1 VEQPLILDRYRPL
14 ADLASG
20 GFGEVVLAY
29 DTRMQRR
36 VAIKRLPVAGRNT
49 HRAAS
54 PTGLAEA
61 RTAALLNH
69 PNIVTVHEW
78 DTDADEAFLIME
90 YIDGPSL
97 AEVLDAGGALDLDQ
111 TAAIVADV
119 ASAIAYA
126 HDNGV
131 LHLDIK
137 PENVLL
143 TRDGRAKVT
152 DFGIA
157 ALSGATGHG
166 PAAGG
171 TLGYMPLEQLRDLE
185 VDERTDVW
193 ALAALTFELLTD
205 ANPFS
210 SASIEGAVFKVDV
223 MDLPVPSE
231 YADGLPAPIDD
242 VLTAALAPHQ
252 AERYHSVAAFA
263 SALLPQLGDAGYGRE
278 TLLDLIESDF
288 ALESDDVGRADWD
301 NVGLWD
307 RAPLAGAVVGRLM
320 GAVVGGWLA
329 FAGLAAVG
337 LDRNPA
343 LGAAALTALAGAL
356 APGLG
361 SLLGLVLFLGAVA
374 MAGWWPMALVLGI
387 TGVAVWWF
395 AGRRDA
401 GFAAALLGPALGMPR
416 ISLATPMLLGFW
428 LTPLRAAAL
437 CAYSATIT
445 LLVSAVSGGRA
456 PYIAV
461 DWRFFLDPLGSR
473 VIAGSVRTLLSEPSP
488 IIVVATWALAG
499 ALMSLACSRGS
510 RLSAF
515 VGAGLAGVALWGGY
529 TLAELTSRAVNGSM
543 TWTGQ
548 GLLPYLT
555 ASLILVVLVAAA
567 GAPPRAEEE

>member
-1 VEQPLILDRYRPL
+1 MEQPLILDRYRPL
-14 ADLASG
+14 ADLAAG

-36 VAIKRLPVAGRNT
+36 VAIKRLSVAGKGG
-49 HRAAS
+49 HAAAT

-69 PNIVTVHEW
+69 PSIVTVHEW

-97 AEVLDAGGALDLDQ
+97 ADVLDARGALDLDEAAAILADV
-111 TAAIVADV
+111 TAALAF
-119 ASAIAYA
+119 A

-152 DFGIA
+152 DFGIS
-157 ALSGATGHG
+157 ALSSATGHG

-171 TLGYMPLEQLRDLE
+171 TLGYMPLEQLRE
-185 VDERTDVW
+185 HKVDERTDVW
-193 ALAALTFELLTD
+193 ALAVLTFELLTD
-205 ANPFS
+205 ANPFAS
-210 SASIEGAVFKVDV
+210 DSIEGSVFATDM

-231 YADGLPAPIDD
+231 FEDGLPRALDD
-242 VLTAALAPHQ
+242 IFCAALAPDPAQ
-252 AERYHSVAAFA
+252 RYRSITAFS
-263 SALLPQLGDAGYGRE
+263 SAIMPYLGDATWGRTSLVE
-278 TLLDLIESDF
+278 FIESEF
-288 ALESDDVGRADWD
+288 AIEADENQADWD
-301 NVGLWD
+301 HVGLWD
-307 RAPLAGAVVGRLM
+307 RAPRAGALIARLM
-320 GAVVGGWLA
+320 GATVGGWLA
-329 FAGLAAVG
+329 FAGLAAVS
-337 LDRNPA
+337 LDRLPVLAGTA
-343 LGAAALTALAGAL
+343 LVALAGLL

-361 SLLGLVLFLGAVA
+361 TLLGLVLFLGAVA
-374 MAGWWPMALVLGI
+374 VSGWWPVAVVLAV
-387 TGVAVWWF
+387 TGAAVWWF

-401 GFAAALLGPALGMPR
+401 GFAGALLGPVLGLPR

-428 LTPLRAAAL
+428 LTPLRTAL
-437 CAYSATIT
+437 LAAYSAMIT
-445 LLVSAVSGGRA
+445 MLVSAVSGGRA
-456 PYIAV
+456 PYLAV
-461 DWRFFLDPLGSR
+461 DWRFFADPLGSR

-488 IIVVATWALAG
+488 IIIIATWALAG
-499 ALMSLACSRGS
+499 ALMSLSCSRGS

-515 VGAGLAGVALWGGY
+515 VGAGLAGAALWGGY
-529 TLAELTSRAVNGSM
+529 TLAQLTSQAVNGSM
-543 TWTGQ
+543 TWMGP

-567 GAPPRAEEE
+567 GAPPRAEDE